1 MEFCQIQLNYMDTEE
16 QAGMKGYRL
25 TEEKGIPLVIM
36 EPVKGGSLAAFAED
50 ITGRF
55 RALPPTPC
63 AGWGACP
70 M

>member
-1 MEFCQIQLNYMDTEE
+1 
-16 QAGMKGYRL
+16 MKGYRL

-55 RALPPTPC
+55 RALDPEASIASYALRWVGSLPNVKVILS
-63 AGWGACP
+63 A
-70 M
+70 